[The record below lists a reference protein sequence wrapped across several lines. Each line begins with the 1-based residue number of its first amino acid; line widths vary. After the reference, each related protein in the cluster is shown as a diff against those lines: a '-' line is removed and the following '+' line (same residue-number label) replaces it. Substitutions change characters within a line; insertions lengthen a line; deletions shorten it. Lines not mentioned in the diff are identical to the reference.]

1 MTTHKKKNKKKKN
14 TSQIHLSWNRDVQI
28 FLPSNKT
35 RKKVVQCTKTNQT
48 QQLTLKWCKCVTIK
62 TVHLHRHTHTLS
74 QPAMRDNFKGNW
86 FYPRLISP
94 SLSLELHQQSVNRLA
109 GQAPF
114 VSAKETPQSDHH
126 HSHTHTQHPC
136 RNPATEFKHS
146 ETQKC
151 CHTHNHN
158 IIQMHVHTQSWR
170 VHQCLQ
176 LITGW
181 LVCVKRAAV
190 KMGSHVTVSL
200 QVWMTDTKLEQLHTD
215 LQKLNNASEICTEN
229 AAYTQN

>member
-1 MTTHKKKNKKKKN
+1 M
-14 TSQIHLSWNRDVQI
+14 
-28 FLPSNKT
+28 
-35 RKKVVQCTKTNQT
+35 VQCTKTNQT
-48 QQLTLKWCKCVTIK
+48 QQSTLKWSKCVTIK

-74 QPAMRDNFKGNW
+74 QQAMRDSFKGNW

-136 RNPATEFKHS
+136 RNPAAEFKHS

-151 CHTHNHN
+151 CHTHT
-158 IIQMHVHTQSWR
+158 ITTYRLIRSTVRTRVHTNTDACIHPALESTSML
-170 VHQCLQ
+170 VATH
-176 LITGW
+176 W
-181 LVCVKRAAV
+181 LVSVC
-190 KMGSHVTVSL
+190 
-200 QVWMTDTKLEQLHTD
+200 
-215 LQKLNNASEICTEN
+215 
-229 AAYTQN
+229 